1 VPAPFGVLSASGPA
15 EGPVPDADSVPEAYV
30 MGRRGSGIL
39 LHVTSLPSP
48 FGVGDLG
55 PWAYRFVDFLAEARQ
70 SFWQVLPLTPG
81 ASPYNAMSAFAG
93 NPLLISPERLV
104 EDGWLAPEDL
114 ASPPDLPEHRV
125 DYPRAQALKRS
136 LLERAF
142 ERFER
147 HRRAPGYR
155 QFVEVQAAWLE
166 DYALFVA
173 LTEHFGGLPWDRWP
187 PPLRD
192 RHPAALDRAR
202 RRLSRR
208 VAMEKF
214 WQYLFFRQWT
224 DLRAY
229 ARARGI
235 QVIGDLPIYVD
246 YHSADVWAHPELFKL
261 DDQKRPTHVAGVP
274 PDYFSAT
281 GQRWGHPVYRWDVLR
296 QRGYDW
302 WVRRIAH
309 ALSLY
314 DLVRIDHFRGF
325 VAYWEV
331 PAHEPTAVHGYWVE
345 APAEDFFRTLSK
357 HFPCLPI
364 IAEDLGVITPDV
376 REVME
381 RWGFPG
387 MRVLLFAFGPDMPTN
402 PYAPHH
408 HVRHCVV
415 YTGTH
420 DNNTVR
426 GWFEQEAS
434 DEDRRRLFR
443 YLGRTV
449 TADEVAWEMVR
460 LAMMSVA
467 DRVILPMQDVLGLG
481 AEARMNTP
489 GTPEGNWEWRLRP
502 HQITPELARRLAD
515 LTETYGRT

>member
-1 VPAPFGVLSASGPA
+1 MLLI
-15 EGPVPDADSVPEAYV
+15 PEVYIV
-30 MGRRGSGIL
+30 RRRGSGIL

-55 PWAYRFVDFLAEARQ
+55 PSAYRFVDFLAEARQ
-70 SFWQVLPLTPG
+70 SFWQVLPLTPSSLG
-81 ASPYNAMSAFAG
+81 GGGSPYNAMSAFAG

-114 ASPPDLPEHRV
+114 EAPPDLPEHRV
-125 DYPRAQALKRS
+125 DYPKVYALKRG

-142 ERFER
+142 ERSG
-147 HRRAPGYR
+147 RRRRDPDY
-155 QFVEVQAAWLE
+155 QWFVEAHATWLE

-173 LTEHFGGLPWDRWP
+173 LSEHFRNQSWDRWP

-192 RHPAALDRAR
+192 RHPVALDRAR
-202 RRLSRR
+202 RRLGRR

-214 WQYLFFRQWT
+214 WQYLFFRQWQA
-224 DLRAY
+224 LRAY
-229 ARARGI
+229 ARERGI
-235 QVIGDLPIYVD
+235 QIIGDLPLYVD
-246 YHSADVWAHPELFKL
+246 FHSADVWVHPDLFRL
-261 DDQKRPTHVAGVP
+261 DDQKRPTHVTGVP

-281 GQRWGHPVYRWDVLR
+281 GQRWGHPVYRWDVLQ

-309 ALSLY
+309 NLSLY
-314 DLVRIDHFRGF
+314 DLVRVDHFRGF
-325 VAYWEV
+325 VAYWEI
-331 PAHEPTAVHGYWVE
+331 PAHEPTAVYGHWVE
-345 APAEDFFRTLSK
+345 APAEDFFRTLSR

-387 MRVLLFAFGPDMPTN
+387 MRVLLFAFGPDMSTN
-402 PYAPHH
+402 PYAPHN

-434 DEDRRRLFR
+434 DEDRHRLFR

-467 DRVILPMQDVLGLG
+467 DRVVIPMQDVLGLG

-489 GTPEGNWEWRLRP
+489 ATTAGNWEWRLPSHR
-502 HQITPELARRLAD
+502 ITPELARRLAD
-515 LTETYGRT
+515 LTETYGRV

>member
-1 VPAPFGVLSASGPA
+1 
-15 EGPVPDADSVPEAYV
+15 
-30 MGRRGSGIL
+30 MRRRGSGIL

-70 SFWQVLPLTPG
+70 SFWQVLPLTPTGPGGG
-81 ASPYNAMSAFAG
+81 ASPYNAVSAFAG

-104 EDGWLAPEDL
+104 EDGWLTPEDL
-114 ASPPDLPEHRV
+114 ASRPDLPEDRV
-125 DYPRAQALKRS
+125 DYPGAYAFKRR

-142 ERFER
+142 ERFGP
-147 HRRAPGYR
+147 RRRDPDYQR
-155 QFVEVQAAWLE
+155 FVEAHAAWLD

-173 LTEHFGGLPWDRWP
+173 LTEHFRGQTWDRWP
-187 PPLRD
+187 RVLRD

-202 RRLSRR
+202 RRLGRR

-214 WQYLFFRQWT
+214 WQYLFFRQWQA
-224 DLRAY
+224 LRAY
-229 ARARGI
+229 AREQGVQI
-235 QVIGDLPIYVD
+235 IGDLPMYVD
-246 YHSADVWAHPELFKL
+246 YHSADAWAHPHLFKL

-309 ALSLY
+309 NLSLY
-314 DLVRIDHFRGF
+314 DFVRVDHFRGF

-345 APAEDFFRTLSK
+345 APADDFFRTLSK

-402 PYAPHH
+402 PYAPHN

-434 DEDRRRLFR
+434 DEDRHRLFR

-467 DRVILPMQDVLGLG
+467 DRVIIPMQDVLGLG

-489 GTPEGNWEWRLRP
+489 ATPTGNWEWRLQP
-502 HQITPELARRLAD
+502 HQITSELARRLAD
-515 LTETYGRT
+515 LTETYGRA